1 MRTPSDSPVLHRW
14 GEYRQG
20 RRRRWVPWWVWTA
33 LVAAV
38 IVGLGVASWL
48 GFAPHPWRPPS
59 GVPRFAECNYY
70 GELSGAWCAQ
80 LAVPEDPLRPKGRA
94 ISLHIVVVP
103 ATRRPAVGA
112 LFYLEGGPGGAEA
125 DSAIRVNRLF
135 AEVGRDRD
143 LVIVDQRG
151 SGASS
156 RLACPNEKVP
166 ARDAAAV
173 TEYLSRCFAGLH
185 RDPRLYT
192 SSVAAADLERVRSTL
207 GYGKID
213 IYGTSYGATLA
224 QVFLRRYPRSV
235 RSVVL
240 DGGSLPGVRVYDTA
254 PRNAERA
261 LDAELA
267 RCAAASACRRAF
279 PNPRRELD
287 EILARPPRR
296 VAVQAGTFLIGRD
309 EIAWTVSALSASPEG
324 AAQIPYLVDAAVHGD
339 YLPLGRVFGEEVGP
353 NLDARARLAM
363 VWVIL
368 CSEPW
373 AWLDPA
379 ATAAGGYLAAA
390 TVDRARLFRRA
401 CRVVPR
407 GRVPADMSSSS
418 IARAPVLLLAG
429 GDDPLDPVANLRGW
443 RRAFPNGRLVVVPG
457 AGHGVIGDGCVSTLV
472 ARFVALANA
481 DRLDTACVR
490 RFALPPFVTP

>member
-20 RRRRWVPWWVWTA
+20 RGRRGVPWWVWTA

-38 IVGLGVASWL
+38 IVALGVASWL
-48 GFAPHPWRPPS
+48 GSGTHRWRPPS
-59 GVPRFAECNYY
+59 GVPRFVECNYY
-70 GELSGAWCAQ
+70 GELSGAWCTQ
-80 LAVPEDPLRPKGRA
+80 LAVPEDPLRPRGRA

-103 ATRRPAVGA
+103 ATKRPAAGA
-112 LFYLEGGPGGAEA
+112 LFYLEGGPGGAEP

-156 RLACPNEKVP
+156 RLACPDAKVP
-166 ARDAAAV
+166 ARDATAV
-173 TEYLSRCFAGLH
+173 TAYLSRCFAGLR

-192 SSVAAADLERVRSTL
+192 SSVAAADLERVRRTL

-213 IYGTSYGATLA
+213 VYGTSYGATLA
-224 QVFLRRYPRSV
+224 QVYFRRYARSV
-235 RSVVL
+235 RSLVL
-240 DGGSLPGVRVYDTA
+240 DGGSLTGVRIYDVSA
-254 PRNAERA
+254 RNAERA

-267 RCAAASACRRAF
+267 RCAAAPACRHAF
-279 PNPRRELD
+279 PHPRRELD
-287 EILARPPRR
+287 AILARPPRR
-296 VAVQAGTFLIGRD
+296 VSVQAGTFLLGRD
-309 EIAWTVSALSASPEG
+309 EIAWTIAALSASPEG
-324 AAQIPYLVDAAVHGD
+324 GAQIPFLLDAAAHGD
-339 YLPLGRVFGEEVGP
+339 YAPLGRAYADQVGP

-373 AWLDPA
+373 ARLDPA
-379 ATAAGGYLAAA
+379 ANAAGYLAAA
-390 TVDRARLFRRA
+390 AVDRARLFGRA
-401 CRVVPR
+401 CRVVPK
-407 GRVPADMSSSS
+407 GRVPANAASP
-418 IARAPVLLLAG
+418 AVTRTPVLLLAG

-472 ARFVALANA
+472 ARFVARASA
-481 DRLDTACVR
+481 AGLDTACVR
-490 RFALPPFVTP
+490 RFALPPFVTG